1 MSDYYQILGVSR
13 QASQSE
19 IKSAYRKL
27 AVKYHPDRNPDNKDA
42 ESQFKKIS
50 EAYAVL
56 SDDEKRKQYDTFG
69 ESGFHQKYSSEDI
82 FRGMDFGDIFSEMGF
97 GSSGGGGGF
106 DSVLHQMFGGGSG
119 RSGRYSPPP
128 KARDLSYPLTISF
141 EESYLGCQKRVSY
154 RLSSGVKRDFNVHIP
169 AGIAHGKKLRVA
181 QKGEASSY
189 GGANGDLFILI
200 SVTPDERF
208 KRLGNDIQT
217 SLELKLSDFLL
228 GVFKEVETPLGAKSL
243 KIPAGLSPGS
253 KMRLRGYGFPLVSDK
268 SQKGDLFVQVNCSLP
283 KSLTASQKKEA
294 EQMRL
299 VGL

>member
-27 AVKYHPDRNPDNKDA
+27 AVKYHPDRNPDNKNA
-42 ESQFKKIS
+42 EVQFKTIS

-56 SDDEKRKQYDTFG
+56 SDNEKRKQYDTFG
-69 ESGFHQKYSSEDI
+69 DSGFHQKYSSEDI
-82 FRGMDFGDIFSEMGF
+82 FRGMDFGDIFSDMGF
-97 GSSGGGGGF
+97 SSKGGTGGF
-106 DSVLHQMFGGGSG
+106 DSILHQMFGGAG
-119 RSGRYSPPP
+119 RARGYSASPP

-141 EESYLGCQKRVSY
+141 EESFTGCQKRVSY
-154 RLSSGVKRDFNVHIP
+154 RLSNGIKQDFSVHIP

-181 QKGEASSY
+181 QKGEVSSY

-200 SVTPDERF
+200 SVASDKRF

-217 SLELKLSDFLL
+217 SLNLKLSDFLL
-228 GVFKEVETPLGAKSL
+228 GTIKDVETPLGIKSL

-253 KMRLRGYGFPLVSDK
+253 KMRLRGFGFPHVSYK
-268 SQKGDLFVQVNCSLP
+268 SEKGDLFVQVNCALP
-283 KSLTASQKKEA
+283 KNLTASQKKEA
-294 EQMRL
+294 EQMRQ